1 MNATVCTLFESH
13 YHYGVAGLTNS
24 LYHQGYRG
32 QVFAGHRGALP
43 SWTSSAKDNAALGW
57 PGAKTMEVAEG
68 LQLHFLPLDTDY
80 HLTNYKPDFMLR
92 LWSGVAKDAESMF
105 YFDPDI
111 VVTAPW
117 SFFEEWVGCGVA
129 LCEDVNSPLSAN
141 HPRRVAWRKYFGSM
155 GIKLAFREAIYANG
169 GFVGASL
176 ANRSFLE
183 QWVKIQ
189 EAMAVE
195 IGGLGRS
202 AFATGGVQLSQK
214 LLGDLACFS
223 RTDQD
228 ALNATVE
235 SWDGVCSHLG
245 KPAMDFD
252 RGGLNILPHAL
263 GSPKPW
269 QIKPIRSALKGIQ
282 PRNVDRE
289 FWYAVSGPL
298 ISQGSGKIRMKKIEM
313 LIAKVI
319 GRFYAK

>member
-1 MNATVCTLFESH
+1 
-13 YHYGVAGLTNS
+13 
-24 LYHQGYRG
+24 
-32 QVFAGHRGALP
+32 LP
-43 SWTSSAKDNAALGW
+43 AWTSSSKENTTLNW
-57 PGAKTMEVAEG
+57 PGARTMQVAED

-92 LWSGVAKDAESMF
+92 LWDGPARGANAMF

-117 SFFEEWVGCGVA
+117 SFFEEWVTCGVA
-129 LCEDVNSPLSAN
+129 LCEDVNSPLSVN
-141 HPRRVAWRKYFGSM
+141 HPRRVAWRNYFGGM
-155 GIKLAFREAIYANG
+155 GIKLSFKEPIYANG
-169 GFVGASL
+169 GFVGTSL
-176 ANRSFLE
+176 AHKSFLD

-202 AFATGGVQLSQK
+202 AFKTGGVQLSQK

-228 ALNATVE
+228 ALNASVE
-235 SWDGVCSHLG
+235 SWDGPFSHLG
-245 KPAMDFD
+245 KTAMDFD

-263 GSPKPW
+263 GAPKPW
-269 QIKPIRSALKGIQ
+269 QVTPIRSALKGIQ

-289 FWYAVSGPL
+289 FWNYASGPL
-298 ISQGSGKIRMKKIEM
+298 ISHGKGKIKMKKMEM
-313 LIAKVI
+313 LIAKMI

>member
-1 MNATVCTLFESH
+1 MKVTVCTLFESH
-13 YHYGVAGLTNS
+13 YHFGVAGFTNS
-24 LYHQGYRG
+24 LYNQGFRGPVFAGYRG
-32 QVFAGHRGALP
+32 SLP
-43 SWTSSAKDNAALGW
+43 AWTAAAKDNPSLQW
-57 PGAKTMEVAEG
+57 PGAKTLDVAEG
-68 LQLHFLPLDTDY
+68 MQLHFLPLDTDY

-92 LWSGVAKDAESMF
+92 LWEGPAKGSEGMF

-117 SFFEEWVGCGVA
+117 SFFEEWITCGVA
-129 LCEDVNSPLSAN
+129 LCEDVNSPLSVN

-155 GIKLAFREAIYANG
+155 GIALSFKEAIYANG
-169 GFVGASL
+169 GFVGVHESGKG
-176 ANRSFLE
+176 FLE
-183 QWVKIQ
+183 QWVRIQ

-195 IGGLGRS
+195 IGGLGKS
-202 AFATGGVQLSQK
+202 AFKTGGEQLSQK

-228 ALNATVE
+228 ALNAAVE
-235 SWDGVCSHLG
+235 SWDGTYSHLG

-263 GSPKPW
+263 GAPKPW
-269 QIKPIRSALKGIQ
+269 HVTPVRSALKGIQ

-289 FWYAVSGPL
+289 YWNSSKGP
-298 ISQGSGKIRMKKIEM
+298 ISAHGSMRIKFKMMEM
-313 LIAKVI
+313 LVAKMI